1 MADDDNQGTETEPT
15 AEEIAAAEAVLARR
29 GKGTAKPPAG
39 SGKETDDTDEGEE
52 EDDLSAEAEAGA
64 SDTVPR
70 SEMVKAIKARQA
82 AKAKLRENQKELA
95 ELRQKNETE
104 GEAKVREA
112 TEKAAAAE
120 RNKYKPA
127 LVKTGATAALLAAK
141 PKKGK
146 AGIPRLIK
154 LMDLDEIEVDDDL
167 DLIGVEEEVA
177 RLQEE
182 FPELFGDDSAT
193 ETDDEEEKEK
203 KPATT
208 RRRAPG
214 SAAKDGAGKKPPAPK
229 KLSTSE
235 IIMKKLKGEDVPAQ

>member
-1 MADDDNQGTETEPT
+1 MADDDNTTEPT
-15 AEEIAAAEAVLARR
+15 ADEIAAAEAVLARR
-29 GKGTAKPPAG
+29 GKPADEKDT
-39 SGKETDDTDEGEE
+39 GKKDDETDEGEE

-82 AKAKLRENQKELA
+82 AKAKLRESQKALA
-95 ELRQKNETE
+95 DLQRTNETE
-104 GEAKVREA
+104 GDAKIREA

-146 AGIPRLIK
+146 DGIARLIK
-154 LMDLDEIEVDDDL
+154 LMDLDEIEVNDDL
-167 DLIGVEEEVA
+167 ELEGVEEEVE
-177 RLQEE
+177 RLQAE
-182 FPELFGDDSAT
+182 FPELFGEEPAKDEKDD
-193 ETDDEEEKEK
+193 DDKDEK
-203 KPATT
+203 KTT

-214 SAAKDGAGKKPPAPK
+214 SRQQDGAGKKPPAGK
-229 KLSTSE
+229 KLSTSD
-235 IIMKKLKGEDVPAQ
+235 IIMLKLKGEEVPPQ

>member
-1 MADDDNQGTETEPT
+1 MADDDKNTETEPT

-29 GKGTAKPPAG
+29 GKGETKPPAG
-39 SGKETDDTDEGEE
+39 KETDETDEGEE
-52 EDDLSAEAEAGA
+52 EDDLTAEAEAGA

-82 AKAKLRENQKELA
+82 AKAKLRESQKELA
-95 ELRQKNETE
+95 DLQRKNETE
-104 GEAKVREA
+104 GEAKTREA
-112 TEKAAAAE
+112 AEKAAAAE

-167 DLIGVEEEVA
+167 ELVGVEEEVE
-177 RLQEE
+177 RLQAE
-182 FPELFGDDSAT
+182 FPELFGEEPAK
-193 ETDDEEEKEK
+193 DEKDGDEKDE
-203 KPATT
+203 KPAA

-214 SAAKDGAGKKPPAPK
+214 SRQQDGAGKKPPAAK

-235 IIMKKLKGEDVPAQ
+235 IIMRKLKGEDVPAQ

>member
-39 SGKETDDTDEGEE
+39 KETDDADEGEE

-70 SEMVKAIKARQA
+70 SEMIKAIKARQK
-82 AKAKLRENQKELA
+82 AKAALRENQKALA
-95 ELRQKNETE
+95 ELQRKNETE
-104 GEAKVREA
+104 GDAKIREA

-146 AGIPRLIK
+146 DGIARLIK
-154 LMDLDEIEVDDDL
+154 LMDLDEIEVNEDL
-167 DLIGVEEEVA
+167 ELEGVEEEVE
-177 RLQEE
+177 RLQAE
-182 FPELFGDDSAT
+182 FPELFGEEPAKDEKD
-193 ETDDEEEKEK
+193 ETDGDEK
-203 KPATT
+203 KTT
-208 RRRAPG
+208 RRRPPAG
-214 SAAKDGAGKKPPAPK
+214 SRANDGAGKKPPAGK
-229 KLSTSE
+229 KLTTSE

>member
-29 GKGTAKPPAG
+29 GKGTTKPPAG

-70 SEMVKAIKARQA
+70 SELIKAIKARQA
-82 AKAKLRENQKELA
+82 AKAKLREKDKALTELQ
-95 ELRQKNETE
+95 RKNETE
-104 GEAKVREA
+104 GDAKIREA
-112 TEKAAAAE
+112 TEKAAKAE
-120 RNKYKPA
+120 RDKYKPA

-141 PKKGK
+141 PKKGA

-154 LMDLDEIEVDDDL
+154 LMDLDEIEVNEDL
-167 DLIGVEEEVA
+167 ELEGVEEEVA

-182 FPELFGDDSAT
+182 FPELFGEET
-193 ETDDEEEKEK
+193 EDKGGKEKDDDE
-203 KPATT
+203 KPAAK
-208 RRRAPG
+208 RRAP
-214 SAAKDGAGKKPPAPK
+214 STRQQDGAGKKPPAPK
-229 KLSTSE
+229 KLTTSE
-235 IIMKKLKGEDVPAQ
+235 IIMKKLKGEEVPAQ

>member
-1 MADDDNQGTETEPT
+1 MAENDDTVTEPT

-29 GKGTAKPPAG
+29 GSGTAKPPAG
-39 SGKETDDTDEGEE
+39 KETDDDTDEGEE
-52 EDDLSAEAEAGA
+52 EDELNAEAEAGT

-82 AKAKLRENQKELA
+82 AKAKLRESNKALA
-95 ELRQKNETE
+95 DLQRKNETE
-104 GEAKVREA
+104 GDAKIREA

-146 AGIPRLIK
+146 DGIARLIK
-154 LMDLDEIEVDDDL
+154 LMDLDEIEVNDDL
-167 DLIGVEEEVA
+167 ELEGVEEEVE
-177 RLQEE
+177 RLQAE
-182 FPELFGDDSAT
+182 FPELFGEEPAKSAAGD
-193 ETDDEEEKEK
+193 DDEDEK
-203 KPATT
+203 KPAT
-208 RRRAPG
+208 RRRAP
-214 SAAKDGAGKKPPAPK
+214 SSRSQDGAGKKPPAGK
-229 KLSTSE
+229 KLTTSE